1 MEMDEAFSRVL
12 KVIWLSESTL
22 SNIRPPCNVSNF
34 GNTRLSTLDPLSTE
48 KEPLISST
56 LLKVM
61 VPLAEDEIVTLP
73 CIVSQLVRLFT
84 SF

>member
-1 MEMDEAFSRVL
+1 MEMDEALSSEL
-12 KVIWLSESTL
+12 KVIWPSESTL
-22 SNIRPPCNVSNF
+22 SIIRPPCSVSNF
-34 GNTRLSTLDPLSTE
+34 GRTRLLILDRLSTE
-48 KEPLISST
+48 KEPLISSI

-73 CIVSQLVRLFT
+73 SIVSQLVRLFT